1 MPYARWLWLA
11 VVAICVL
18 GCGVR
23 HVSAASARDVSGTF
37 RSGGMDRTYMLH
49 VPAGDPIGLVLSLHG
64 GGGTGIA
71 QRALTGFN
79 SVADAHDLLVVYPD
93 GYDKSWADGRGASPA

>member
-1 MPYARWLWLA
+1 
-11 VVAICVL
+11 
-18 GCGVR
+18 
-23 HVSAASARDVSGTF
+23 
-37 RSGGMDRTYMLH
+37 MLH

-93 GYDKSWADGRGASPA
+93 G